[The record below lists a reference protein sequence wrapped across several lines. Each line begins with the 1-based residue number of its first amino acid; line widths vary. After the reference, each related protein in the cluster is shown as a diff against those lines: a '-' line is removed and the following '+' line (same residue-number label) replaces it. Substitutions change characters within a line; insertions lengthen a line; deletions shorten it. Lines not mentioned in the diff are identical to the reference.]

1 LEEEE
6 PSVNPEDTAGAEP
19 TETVSS
25 AQTGGDETELE
36 TIRSERDEMK
46 DKYLRLYAEFD
57 NYRKKTQKNKEDL
70 ARFANES
77 LVYDL
82 LPAIDSLDMALSH
95 ASEGNGEAFHALREG
110 VENTLRELMR
120 VLGKG
125 GLKPIE
131 ATGRPFDPAFHHAM
145 SLVEKTDMESNM
157 VVEEFRKGY
166 MFHEKVLRP
175 SLVSVSKRV

>member
-1 LEEEE
+1 MEDKE
-6 PSVNPEDTAGAEP
+6 PSVNPEDASGTESPEP
-19 TETVSS
+19 VSS
-25 AQTGGDETELE
+25 SQTGQGETELDM
-36 TIRSERDEMK
+36 IRSERDEMK

-57 NYRKKTQKNKEDL
+57 NYRKKTQKDKEEL
-70 ARFANES
+70 AKFANES

-95 ASEGNGEAFHALREG
+95 ATEGNGDAFLALREG

-120 VLGKG
+120 VLGKN

-131 ATGRPFDPAFHHAM
+131 ALGRPFDPAYHHAM
-145 SLVEKTDMESNM
+145 SVVEKPETESNM

-175 SLVSVSKRV
+175 SLVSVSKKV